1 MAEAAHGTAPS
12 LEGKNVANPLAMILA
27 AAALLS
33 QTDDGAS
40 AGRAI
45 REAALE
51 AIAQGVKTADL
62 AGHSTTTEFTD
73 EVIRRTLT
81 KLEVWST
88 L

>member
-1 MAEAAHGTAPS
+1 
-12 LEGKNVANPLAMILA
+12 
-27 AAALLS
+27 
-33 QTDDGAS
+33 
-40 AGRAI
+40 
-45 REAALE
+45 
-51 AIAQGVKTADL
+51 VKTADL